1 MDLIEQYRAL
11 ARYNSWMNRKL
22 YLLSAALN
30 DDQRKR
36 DRGAF
41 FRSIHGTLNHLL
53 LTDRVQVSRFVA
65 QPLVSR
71 DQRGNPIEIRA
82 LSQELYPDFEVLR
95 REREETDRF
104 IEGWTQALTPDQIA
118 GDLHYRAMADGN
130 WHRHPKWWAITHMFN
145 HQTHHR
151 GQITQMLQEAG
162 SEPGVTD
169 FMQMMREESRST

>member
-71 DQRGNPIEIRA
+71 DQHGNAIEIRA
-82 LSQELYPDFEVLR
+82 LSQELYADFEILR
-95 REREETDRF
+95 RQREETDRF
-104 IEGWTQALTPDQIA
+104 IEGWTQTLTPIRSLA
-118 GDLHYRAMADGN
+118 TCTTVLWPTGTGIGTPGGGRSRTCSTIRRIIGDKSPRCSGKRGLTRA
-130 WHRHPKWWAITHMFN
+130 
-145 HQTHHR
+145 
-151 GQITQMLQEAG
+151 
-162 SEPGVTD
+162 
-169 FMQMMREESRST
+169 

>member
-11 ARYNSWMNRKL
+11 ARYNSWMNRKV
-22 YLLSAALN
+22 YLLSSALN

-53 LTDRVQVSRFVA
+53 LTDRVQVSRFAA

-71 DQRGNPIEIRA
+71 DQSGNAIEIRA
-82 LSQELYPDFEVLR
+82 LSQELYADFEVLR

-104 IEGWTQALTPDQIA
+104 
-118 GDLHYRAMADGN
+118 
-130 WHRHPKWWAITHMFN
+130 
-145 HQTHHR
+145 HR
-151 GQITQMLQEAG
+151 GLDPGPDTRSDRWRPALPCSGRRELASAPQVVGDHAHVQPSDASSGTNHPDAPG
-162 SEPGVTD
+162 SGV
-169 FMQMMREESRST
+169 